1 MKQSNVELEERVITN
16 HLSALKAAL
25 SFSLP
30 LTCTVLQNWHRIL
43 CDGLPTKTAGMWRE
57 TGVHCGKVSFCAANL
72 GNISIQHTLSASF
85 VNTIHHITFSFP
97 FFYKVSQKMED
108 YVRKV
113 EQIMSNDALLPHGK
127 AAAVAIWF
135 MAIHPFSDG
144 NGRMGR
150 ILCNW
155 ALKKCGYPF
164 TLALCSTRPQVIP
177 LPRLCSYLP

>member
-1 MKQSNVELEERVITN
+1 
-16 HLSALKAAL
+16 
-25 SFSLP
+25 
-30 LTCTVLQNWHRIL
+30 
-43 CDGLPTKTAGMWRE
+43 
-57 TGVHCGKVSFCAANL
+57 
-72 GNISIQHTLSASF
+72 
-85 VNTIHHITFSFP
+85 
-97 FFYKVSQKMED
+97 MED

-113 EQIMSNDALLPHGK
+113 EEVMNHDTLLPHGK

-155 ALKKCGYPF
+155 ALMKCGYPF

-177 LPRLCSYLP
+177 LSCLPLYLPPNSIHHLPYAPIDTPIKSPSRMPSHHPPSHLQQRNPPSTHNPVLITH